1 MIMNKI
7 LDKTPLKSRTAWS
20 HLRTLKQASEVVSS
34 WPEWKR
40 TAVVFRNK
48 FSSKE
53 TPETGASE
61 IEQEP
66 RKRSA

>member
-40 TAVVFRNK
+40 HFKGRGCH
-48 FSSKE
+48 F
-53 TPETGASE
+53 GG
-61 IEQEP
+61 
-66 RKRSA
+66 